1 MSTATMTHLTAK
13 IEPFDSFW
21 EGPKNVEQ
29 GYTSVRQFYKANYC
43 RHLPTRKDAAILV
56 ISCGPGYFVHML
68 LTEGYTRV
76 QGIDSMPEKVQ
87 HAKARGL
94 PCEAAEA
101 FPFLEEHQDRF
112 DVIICEQELNHL
124 TKEEIYE
131 FLRRCRESL
140 TAVGML
146 IVHSLNGANPIT
158 GAEALAQNVDH
169 YNTFTEYSLRQVL
182 TASGF
187 AVQQVIP
194 LDLYVFYANPFNYVA
209 WAAAGLLTL
218 VFRLAFLLYGKSNK
232 LFTKKIAAICV
243 RA

>member
-1 MSTATMTHLTAK
+1 MSPAMMTRLTAK
-13 IEPFDSFW
+13 LEPFDSFW
-21 EGPKNVEQ
+21 EGPTNVEK
-29 GYTSVRQFYKANYC
+29 GYTSVRQFYKANYR
-43 RHLPTRKDAAILV
+43 RHLPLRKDAAILV

-68 LTEGYTRV
+68 LTEGYTHV

-87 HAKARGL
+87 HAKAKGL
-94 PCEAAEA
+94 PCETAEA
-101 FPFLEEHQDRF
+101 FPFLEERPGRF
-112 DVIICEQELNHL
+112 DVVICEQELNHL
-124 TKEEIYE
+124 TKDEIYE
-131 FLRRCRESL
+131 FLHRCRESL
-140 TAVGML
+140 TPGGTL

-187 AVQQVIP
+187 EVRQVIP
-194 LDLYVFYANPFNYVA
+194 LNLYVFYANPFNCVA
-209 WAAAGLLTL
+209 WAAAGLLAL
-218 VFRLAFLLYGKSNK
+218 AFRLAFLLYGKSNT